1 MRATKEAQMVTKNMA
16 DKIRDLYKN
25 GYSVREIAR
34 VAKLPEQLVEAI
46 VNPPKTAEEWK
57 RTIFSNHR

>member
-25 GYSVREIAR
+25 GYSVRGIAR

-57 RTIFSNHR
+57 RTIFSNH